1 MTLFL
6 LKSALYFYT
15 SINLAFKSCPRD
27 NEGLFSV
34 MYSTKQA
41 SPLLMTF
48 FLVSPISQRETV
60 AIQSQ
65 RRKERGRKKG
75 EKREED
81 RRATKRSENIL

>member
-48 FLVSPISQRETV
+48 FFSIPDFPEGNSGYSITE
-60 AIQSQ
+60 
-65 RRKERGRKKG
+65 KEG
-75 EKREED
+75 KREEE
-81 RRATKRSENIL
+81 RREERRG